1 MNGHFSNIKRS
12 CFELF
17 NTASGNRLTPE
28 QTKTIKDCKNVD
40 DLLEALA
47 LTPYWNYLDI
57 RVLDAMA
64 TASEQN
70 DAETTIGLYRSVI
83 YRRKL
88 FGTNLIFSGKES
100 NAGFANNLDYAKIK
114 EIYNKDP
121 KKVTVGD
128 FVKHRDHVEQKRT
141 GLNMMGVQSID
152 PGCLEICWLIPT
164 TTVYYAYCSI
174 KKSCYLS
181 DSIVSFEIDGYP
193 IILCDSESAISLEA
207 WLSQELIECKESTLV
222 FI

>member
-1 MNGHFSNIKRS
+1 MRPILMNGHFSNIKRS

-164 TTVYYAYCSI
+164 TTVYYA
-174 KKSCYLS
+174 
-181 DSIVSFEIDGYP
+181 
-193 IILCDSESAISLEA
+193 IS
-207 WLSQELIECKESTLV
+207 SMHVTCQFTHTITHM
-222 FI
+222 